1 MEGHK
6 ERVAVITG
14 AAGGLGRVFANALA
28 AEGAD
33 VAIADIQD
41 ASHVAAEVEAKGQR
55 GYSEI
60 CDLSEPEQVEHFIA
74 NVLAKFGRVDIL
86 INNAAYMP
94 VTPLAELTIEKL
106 RLFERVNVEAPFM
119 LIKGFAEGMRER
131 QYGRIVN
138 IISST
143 TGTPMPGF
151 TGYTTTKLALT
162 GLTRSMAAELSNDG
176 IRVNGLSPGLT
187 RTEESEKN
195 LPPELF
201 EAVKGIQI
209 IKQTEEPQDLVG
221 AMLFLSSEQC
231 GFVSGQVINCDGG
244 VNF

>member
-1 MEGHK
+1 MEGHRG
-6 ERVAVITG
+6 RVAVITG

-41 ASHVAAEVEAKGQR
+41 ASHVAAEIEAKGQR

-60 CDLSEPEQVEHFIA
+60 CDLSEPEQVERFIA

-94 VTPLAELTIEKL
+94 VTPLAELTVEKL
-106 RLFERVNVEAPFM
+106 RLFERINVEAPFI
-119 LIKGFAEGMRER
+119 LIKGFAQGMRER

-151 TGYTTTKLALT
+151 TCYTTTKLALT

-187 RTEESEKN
+187 RTVESEKN

-221 AMLFLSSEQC
+221 AMLFLTSEQC